1 MIDHDTWPL
10 WEKRFADFLQ
20 QDAAVAD
27 AAHDPEHIR
36 RVVQNAKALAQS
48 EGGALAVI
56 IPAAWLHDCVHV
68 PKDSPQRSLAS
79 QLAAQTAVAFLRT
92 IDYPAQYLPDV
103 AHAIAAH
110 SFSANI
116 PPRTLAA
123 QIVQDADRLDA
134 LGAIGIARCLM
145 LGGEMGKPLYHPA
158 EPLPQTRSPDD
169 GHYTIDHFYC
179 KLFKLAD
186 KMNTRSARQ
195 EALRRAAFM
204 RRYLAQLEQEVGPVS
219 VNAPATEI

>member
-1 MIDHDTWPL
+1 MNSNDWAL
-10 WEKRFADFLQ
+10 WEERFAAFNQ
-20 QDAAVAD
+20 RSTAIAD

-36 RVVQNAKALAQS
+36 RVVQNAKMLAQR

-68 PKDSPQRSLAS
+68 AKNSPQRSLAS
-79 QLAAQTAVAFLRT
+79 QLAAETAVAFLQT
-92 IDYPAQYLPDV
+92 VDYPTQYLPDI

-116 PPRTLAA
+116 QAQTLEA

-145 LGGEMGKPLYHPA
+145 LGGDMGKPLYHPA
-158 EPLPQTRSPDD
+158 EPLPHTRRPDD
-169 GHYTIDHFYC
+169 GRYVIDHFYR

-186 KMNTRSARQ
+186 KMNTPSARQ

-204 RRYLAQLEQEVGPVS
+204 SDYLAEL
-219 VNAPATEI
+219 AREIGVVAE